1 MNYASIRKMDISNGE
16 GVGVALFVQGCH
28 FHCYNCF
35 NFETWDFNGG
45 KRWTDEVKN
54 KFLDLIDKPY
64 IKRVSILG
72 GEPLANENV
81 ESILNLVKEIRKR
94 YPKSQ
99 KTAKNIMNIVN
110 NGYKKSNIYNKNQDE
125 IRLSFPTKN
134 IWLYSGYTWKQVMN
148 PVVTDDLNPNRDKII
163 KMRQDIIKQCDVF
176 VDGRYVD
183 ELRDLTLHWRG
194 SSNQRVIDVQKTLQ
208 SKEIVLYDE

>member
-54 KFLDLIDKPY
+54 KFLDLINKPY

-110 NGYKKSNIYNKNQDE
+110 NGYENSNIYNKNQDE
-125 IRLSFPTKN
+125 IRLSFPTKT
-134 IWLYSGYTWKQVMN
+134 IWLYSGYMLEQVMN

>member
-110 NGYKKSNIYNKNQDE
+110 NGYKNSNIYNKNQDE
-125 IRLSFPTKN
+125 SSLSFPTKN

>member
-54 KFLDLIDKPY
+54 KFLDLINKPY

-110 NGYKKSNIYNKNQDE
+110 NGYKNSNIYNKNQDE
-125 IRLSFPTKN
+125 IRLSFQQKT
-134 IWLYSGYTWKQVMN
+134 IWVYSGYLWEQVMN

-183 ELRDLTLHWRG
+183 ELRDVTLHWAG

>member
-1 MNYASIRKMDISNGE
+1 MDISNGE

-54 KFLDLIDKPY
+54 KFLDLINKPY

-110 NGYKKSNIYNKNQDE
+110 NGYKNSNIYNKNQDE
-125 IRLSFPTKN
+125 IRLSFPQKT
-134 IWLYSGYTWKQVMN
+134 IWVYSGYLWEQVMN

-163 KMRQDIIKQCDVF
+163 KMV
-176 VDGRYVD
+176 
-183 ELRDLTLHWRG
+183 
-194 SSNQRVIDVQKTLQ
+194 KTL
-208 SKEIVLYDE
+208 

>member
-110 NGYKKSNIYNKNQDE
+110 NGYKNSNIYNKNQDE
-125 IRLSFPTKN
+125 IRLSFPTKT
-134 IWLYSGYTWKQVMN
+134 IWLYSGYMLEQVMN